1 MGVARTPPTGSIVKR
16 IPASWGGESERSV
29 WQTEAVQSPRPPRDR
44 TRIVIADNDRR
55 FADELRL
62 SVEAHG
68 AFEVVGIASDG
79 EEAIQLVETL
89 KPSLVLMDVA
99 MPGLDGVEATRKLSN
114 MSESPAVV
122 LMTSLEGPDSRA
134 LDAGAAAYLRKG
146 EGVSCL
152 GDIVLALAQLNAIV
166 PSARV
171 R

>member
-1 MGVARTPPTGSIVKR
+1 M
-16 IPASWGGESERSV
+16 E
-29 WQTEAVQSPRPPRDR
+29 SPRPPRDR
-44 TRIVIADNDRR
+44 TRIVIADNDRG
-55 FADELRL
+55 FADQLRL

-68 AFEVVGIASDG
+68 GFEVVGIAGDG

-146 EGVSCL
+146 EAVSSL
-152 GDIVLALAQLNAIV
+152 ADIVLALAHLNASV
-166 PSARV
+166 PSAGV

>member
-1 MGVARTPPTGSIVKR
+1 M
-16 IPASWGGESERSV
+16 IPASWGGEPERSV

-62 SVEAHG
+62 SIEAHG
-68 AFEVVGIASDG
+68 AFEVVGIAGDG

-99 MPGLDGVEATRKLSN
+99 MPGVDGVEATRKLRN
-114 MSESPAVV
+114 MSEGPAVV
-122 LMTSLEGPDSRA
+122 LMTSVEGPDSRA

-152 GDIVLALAQLNAIV
+152 ADIVLALAKLNAIV
-166 PSARV
+166 PRAGV